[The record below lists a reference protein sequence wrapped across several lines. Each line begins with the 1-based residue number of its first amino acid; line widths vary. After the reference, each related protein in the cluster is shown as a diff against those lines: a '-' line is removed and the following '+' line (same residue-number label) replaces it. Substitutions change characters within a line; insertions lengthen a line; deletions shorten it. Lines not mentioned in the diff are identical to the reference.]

1 MGRVSLI
8 TLLIALAAAIAIPA
22 QAADDGLTDKFWA
35 WLFNEEAAT
44 QIEETSSGRPK
55 VWTLHPSDR
64 TRHPEERF
72 RGTEWK
78 GHRLFPFQK
87 DYVVYGGGPSR
98 GLSVGTVTPNGAIIH
113 QGRPQLSR
121 GIKRSSVKN
130 KVRRAFR

>member
-1 MGRVSLI
+1 MGRLSLI
-8 TLLIALAAAIAIPA
+8 TLAIALAAAMTIPA
-22 QAADDGLTDKFWA
+22 RASDDGFGSKFLG
-35 WLFNEEAAT
+35 WLFSAET
-44 QIEETSSGRPK
+44 PVQVEETTSGRPR

-72 RGTEWK
+72 RGSSWQ

-98 GLSVGTVTPNGAIIH
+98 GLSVGTVTPNGAIIK
-113 QGRPQLSR
+113 QGSPSLSR
-121 GIKRSSVKN
+121 GIKRSAVKS